1 MVQYPHAVQ
10 VSGKYQLVALTYSPV
25 YSPGD
30 VFGYAVFT
38 SEGARVTEVLSLEQ
52 ARSQWSLLCDQ
63 DGAGRGQD
71 ESIEPRTTPRRRRR
85 KQ

>member
-52 ARSQWSLLCDQ
+52 ARSQWALLCDQ
-63 DGAGRGQD
+63 DGGTRVQD
-71 ESIEPRTTPRRRRR
+71 EIEPRTTPRRRRR